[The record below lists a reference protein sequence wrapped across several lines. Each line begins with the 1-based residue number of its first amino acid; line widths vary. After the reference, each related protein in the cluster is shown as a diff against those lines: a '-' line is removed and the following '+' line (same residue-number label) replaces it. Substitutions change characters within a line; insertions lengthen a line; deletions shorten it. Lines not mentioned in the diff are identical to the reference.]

1 MFLFGKKRADEKQSN
16 IVLENQLSV
25 IDEHMEIQ
33 SSSDN
38 VSFNSQKEF
47 DLNIEKI
54 LEIWEVYHAV
64 REIIADAIGE

>member
-54 LEIWEVYHAV
+54 LESWEVYHAV